1 MKDWKFTRYK
11 QTGSHNSV
19 CGDFV
24 EVRADDERVIACLSD
39 GFDALSNSHIASEV
53 TVKTVVEWFSAAKI
67 GNPNNISK
75 KDLKTLKED
84 FLRDIKARLKKA
96 AQERDIPPETMDCTL
111 LFVCIFKQL
120 NVALFGNLGDS
131 ALCIIRRSQTEV
143 ICNSSFIAEE
153 PGALHN
159 DDALQRLELE
169 LLPLDDDVLGFIL
182 TSNGLENEI
191 YHQGLSYV
199 DKNAAIYFDALLESI
214 PQKRIQE
221 RVTALTDAADSAF
234 TDDIS
239 VAVLSRADEPLTLAP
254 EPQWPCIC
262 GNDNPLYAPSCT
274 ACGRDFM
281 TLYRSIHFTDDMEG
295 FFRSVGEQ
303 PEKREKLLEELHRTN
318 AQDAAVPEAPVLE
331 ESPAEETEDTSPE
344 TSAVSAEPEEPT
356 FEKPRKTGIKRVA
369 TIFPFMSVFRQH
381 KEEQEEEAA
390 AAPED
395 LTEQSEEEAAAEDT
409 SEAPAEDFEAH
420 EEGAA
425 EPEEGDEETDE
436 ETEEEPAV
444 QPLPPVTPLFG
455 NGDENISEDSDSD
468 DEEPAEEPA
477 VLRPFRTLPIP
488 RRRTGKSMLFVAL
501 FMALTFVVGAV
512 LGAIM
517 MAAIKNNR
525 IDELESKL
533 SRATASTETT
543 APAVT
548 PTAAKAT
555 EPSDS
560 DTTPATLP
568 ETTAPEEEPVVGV
581 WTVNHSL
588 DFNGNIHPAETYYVD
603 SKTYRFHS
611 DGTVTRDVASGDNK
625 GTYTVEQGD
634 EEDEY
639 LLTFG
644 SEELKMIYDRQ
655 QFLTLEVRDLND
667 ETNTIKLVYVKSGS
681 QPSGDASSQNGVTG
695 DEDGGLAAPRIDS

>member
-1 MKDWKFTRYK
+1 M
-11 QTGSHNSV
+11 
-19 CGDFV
+19 
-24 EVRADDERVIACLSD
+24 
-39 GFDALSNSHIASEV
+39 
-53 TVKTVVEWFSAAKI
+53 
-67 GNPNNISK
+67 
-75 KDLKTLKED
+75 
-84 FLRDIKARLKKA
+84 
-96 AQERDIPPETMDCTL
+96 
-111 LFVCIFKQL
+111 
-120 NVALFGNLGDS
+120 
-131 ALCIIRRSQTEV
+131 
-143 ICNSSFIAEE
+143 
-153 PGALHN
+153 
-159 DDALQRLELE
+159 
-169 LLPLDDDVLGFIL
+169 
-182 TSNGLENEI
+182 
-191 YHQGLSYV
+191 
-199 DKNAAIYFDALLESI
+199 
-214 PQKRIQE
+214 
-221 RVTALTDAADSAF
+221 
-234 TDDIS
+234 
-239 VAVLSRADEPLTLAP
+239 
-254 EPQWPCIC
+254 
-262 GNDNPLYAPSCT
+262 
-274 ACGRDFM
+274 
-281 TLYRSIHFTDDMEG
+281 
-295 FFRSVGEQ
+295 
-303 PEKREKLLEELHRTN
+303 
-318 AQDAAVPEAPVLE
+318 
-331 ESPAEETEDTSPE
+331 
-344 TSAVSAEPEEPT
+344 
-356 FEKPRKTGIKRVA
+356 
-369 TIFPFMSVFRQH
+369 
-381 KEEQEEEAA
+381 
-390 AAPED
+390 
-395 LTEQSEEEAAAEDT
+395 
-409 SEAPAEDFEAH
+409 
-420 EEGAA
+420 
-425 EPEEGDEETDE
+425 
-436 ETEEEPAV
+436 

-455 NGDENISEDSDSD
+455 SGDENISEDSDSD

-568 ETTAPEEEPVVGV
+568 ETTAPEEDPVVGV

-611 DGTVTRDVASGDNK
+611 DGTVIRDVASGDNK